1 MSKAQYANF
10 HLYMPIISHVWNSLP
25 NSTTGISPF
34 EAEHGMKPRSIA
46 ESLTEIAP
54 TEGLPA
60 TATDLATIAT
70 SVTAFTKIAAEVQA
84 LQKVRTANKLNANGT
99 SKHTYKIG
107 DQVAFFIPPTE
118 EEANKAN
125 RKAKHLM
132 QFKGPATIVA
142 SLSKNNTTFRL
153 SFKGR
158 NYDRQ
163 VLNMSP
169 YRSDDQP
176 QLYRLTDDTTVTI
189 GSLIAVK
196 DESEHT
202 QYHLGQ
208 VLEIVDNNAKIW
220 YYATTTRH
228 TQGKWR
234 PLYGTYENDTSVTFN
249 KPLPVDEGTM
259 RYTGLINL
267 NIEEDDTLVVMPN
280 IALTKS
286 GALNA
291 SSKKRLA
298 ESGLTHHVRG
308 ETW

>member
-1 MSKAQYANF
+1 M
-10 HLYMPIISHVWNSLP
+10 
-25 NSTTGISPF
+25 
-34 EAEHGMKPRSIA
+34 
-46 ESLTEIAP
+46 
-54 TEGLPA
+54 
-60 TATDLATIAT
+60 
-70 SVTAFTKIAAEVQA
+70 
-84 LQKVRTANKLNANGT
+84 
-99 SKHTYKIG
+99 
-107 DQVAFFIPPTE
+107 
-118 EEANKAN
+118 
-125 RKAKHLM
+125 
-132 QFKGPATIVA
+132 A

-228 TQGKWR
+228 TQSKWR

-286 GALNA
+286 GGLNA